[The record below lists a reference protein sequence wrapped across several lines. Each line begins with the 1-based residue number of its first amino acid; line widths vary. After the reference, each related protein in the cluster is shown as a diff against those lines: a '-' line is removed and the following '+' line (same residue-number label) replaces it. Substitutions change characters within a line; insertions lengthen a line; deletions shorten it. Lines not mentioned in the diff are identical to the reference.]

1 LFSFPNLAATQ
12 LILTYGNRW
21 INVDA
26 VDLSNGN
33 TALHIVSQSDN
44 TDALSIVELLI
55 NAGAHVDCLNKYNQ
69 TPFDYAKTLEIKTVL
84 QKHQSPLLLKCLCA
98 RYIVSQELNYKLIW
112 PEETRLNT
120 FIYLHG
126 GIAKGNLEYNK

>member
-1 LFSFPNLAATQ
+1 VN
-12 LILTYGNRW
+12 
-21 INVDA
+21 A

-33 TALHIVSQSDN
+33 TALHIVSQCDT

-55 NAGAHVDCLNKYNQ
+55 NAGAHVDCLNKSNHI
-69 TPFDYAKTLEIKTVL
+69 PFDYAKTPEIKTVL
-84 QKHQSPLLLKCLCA
+84 QKHQRPLLLKCLCA

-126 GIAKGNLEYNK
+126 RIAKENLVEN